1 MRPTPDPAQN
11 QSTDSILSVSR
22 ETEPMS
28 GRFFLGTVLGAI
40 VGALVAGLIVVSLG
54 DPQRIYVTETAESKI
69 EINNDSATDSEA
81 LSTAVALDDEM
92 MSGAETTP
100 RVETTNDGRLDVKA
114 VLAAVAPTVVQIEI
128 ETGDGVFGG
137 GQGTGFIISSEG
149 QVVTNA
155 HVVENATDIQVMLY
169 DGSVLEA
176 ELVQQD
182 PTRDLAVLQIEGE
195 DLPAARLGL
204 SADVEV
210 GDEVLAI
217 GNALGLGDTPTVTTG
232 IVSALEREL
241 QLSGSRLTRLIQT
254 DAAINPGN
262 SGGPLVNANG
272 EVIGV
277 NTAIAGNAEG
287 IGFAISIDHARPVI
301 ETLQTGEVP
310 KRPLLGVNIIDV
322 EMLDETS
329 RNQYDISEEVEQGV
343 VIVALV
349 EDGAANAAGLNI
361 GEVVTEFDGK
371 EIKSVQDLVA
381 AVRDSQIGRIVKV
394 TVISNDGTVRKVN
407 VELGYTE
414 GAGG

>member
-1 MRPTPDPAQN
+1 M
-11 QSTDSILSVSR
+11 
-22 ETEPMS
+22 
-28 GRFFLGTVLGAI
+28 
-40 VGALVAGLIVVSLG
+40 
-54 DPQRIYVTETAESKI
+54 
-69 EINNDSATDSEA
+69 
-81 LSTAVALDDEM
+81 
-92 MSGAETTP
+92 
-100 RVETTNDGRLDVKA
+100 
-114 VLAAVAPTVVQIEI
+114 
-128 ETGDGVFGG
+128 
-137 GQGTGFIISSEG
+137 
-149 QVVTNA
+149 
-155 HVVENATDIQVMLY
+155 
-169 DGSVLEA
+169 
-176 ELVQQD
+176 
-182 PTRDLAVLQIEGE
+182 
-195 DLPAARLGL
+195 
-204 SADVEV
+204 
-210 GDEVLAI
+210 
-217 GNALGLGDTPTVTTG
+217 
-232 IVSALEREL
+232 
-241 QLSGSRLTRLIQT
+241 
-254 DAAINPGN
+254 
-262 SGGPLVNANG
+262 VNANG

>member
-1 MRPTPDPAQN
+1 
-11 QSTDSILSVSR
+11 
-22 ETEPMS
+22 
-28 GRFFLGTVLGAI
+28 
-40 VGALVAGLIVVSLG
+40 
-54 DPQRIYVTETAESKI
+54 
-69 EINNDSATDSEA
+69 
-81 LSTAVALDDEM
+81 
-92 MSGAETTP
+92 
-100 RVETTNDGRLDVKA
+100 
-114 VLAAVAPTVVQIEI
+114 
-128 ETGDGVFGG
+128 
-137 GQGTGFIISSEG
+137 
-149 QVVTNA
+149 
-155 HVVENATDIQVMLY
+155 MLFR
-169 DGSVLEA
+169 S
-176 ELVQQD
+176 
-182 PTRDLAVLQIEGE
+182 
-195 DLPAARLGL
+195 ARLGL

-349 EDGAANAAGLNI
+349 EDGAVNAAGLNI